1 MANIENSFDYPGFD
15 YAPQRTK
22 IARKLALSQALQ
34 KQGME
39 PLDTNRMSG
48 GWAIPISPF
57 EGLAKMAQAYVGG
70 KLGNDV
76 SKDQA
81 DLAKTA
87 QGNTRAAL
95 AQALGNSGLDQ
106 KEIDS
111 YSAAM
116 LDPMASQAMPFL
128 AQGMQQKRQMALA
141 RQMFPDMFPDSQTG
155 PAQAPQGP
163 PVGQGTVL
171 APGMGGVPQG
181 PQGQPPASS
190 WPAGAREVF
199 GGGMIGN
206 NGMVELGKMIHSD
219 NQTRGGVQYDQNG
232 KAFII
237 NNNGSVQYLTG
248 ITARD
253 KNDLL
258 DTGDKITPTNPY
270 TGVQG
275 PSIQK
280 GLTPAQQVE
289 VPIAAGKYEFET
301 GKKAPAMPNA
311 APVAP
316 GQPATPLAPKVQV
329 GPKSLPG
336 VTPKAQA
343 EINATRAAD
352 KPSATASLG
361 DATNNLDR
369 LAKEVESIMN
379 DPALSKIT
387 GLVGK
392 IPNAPGSKATDVEAR
407 LDAVKS
413 QVAFAVLQAMRNAS
427 KTGGALGSVSNFEEQ
442 MLQNNLAA
450 ITNRNQSHES
460 MKANLQK
467 IIDYTAA
474 AKGRLMQAYKDTYN
488 ENAPGFDPGAGA
500 GTVKGLGNTGG
511 LPTKW
516 EDLK

>member
-1 MANIENSFDYPGFD
+1 MPIPNTVGGEGSFDYPGFD
-15 YAPQRTK
+15 YAPQRTR
-22 IARKLALSQALQ
+22 IARQLALSQALQ

-39 PLDTNRMSG
+39 PLETNRMSG

-57 EGLAKMAQAYVGG
+57 EGLAKLAQTYVGV
-70 KLGNDV
+70 KMGNDV
-76 SKDQA
+76 AKQQT

-87 QGNTRAAL
+87 QGDMRT
-95 AQALGNSGLDQ
+95 ALGKALGQSGLSPE
-106 KEIDS
+106 EIDAIS
-111 YSAAM
+111 SGM
-116 LDPMASQAMPFL
+116 GNPMTQPVMPMIMGI
-128 AQGMQQKRQMALA
+128 AQQKRQMAMLPQIIEQLRRGGTA
-141 RQMFPDMFPDSQTG
+141 PE
-155 PAQAPQGP
+155 APQGP
-163 PVGQGTVL
+163 QPGQGTVL
-171 APGMGGVPQG
+171 APGMSGASQGG
-181 PQGQPPASS
+181 PQPSQGMPVGSDYVLA
-190 WPAGAREVF
+190 
-199 GGGMIGN
+199 GGMLGN
-206 NGMVELGKMIHSD
+206 PGVTELGKMMHADS
-219 NQTRGGVQYDQNG
+219 NTRGGVQYDQNG

-311 APVAP
+311 TPVAP
-316 GQPATPLAPKVQV
+316 GQTPPKVQV

-352 KPSATASLG
+352 KPTATASLG